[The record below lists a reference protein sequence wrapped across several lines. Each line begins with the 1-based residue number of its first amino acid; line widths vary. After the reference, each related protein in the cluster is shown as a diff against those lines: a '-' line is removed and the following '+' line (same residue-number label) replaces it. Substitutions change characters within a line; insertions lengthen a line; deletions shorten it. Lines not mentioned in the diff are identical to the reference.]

1 MYFLRK
7 VLHSLLSFFLIINLI
22 AGVSAKEIS
31 YPIKLKF
38 NPESSDSAY
47 IKSSIDSLE
56 LLIIQKQ
63 WSKAIEKSFYIEEYA
78 HSNNT
83 SSLLSYL
90 LSLNGLIYQNIGEL
104 NYSLISFQASLQI
117 EEQNGNPEN
126 QASLLNSIGE
136 VYTDM
141 GYFSNGL
148 KNLYS
153 GLKFT
158 EENNDL
164 YNQSKILLSISRI
177 FVKQDDYNNSLN
189 LLNKAESIAKD
200 ENIPSLMPK
209 IHKIRGAI
217 HVQEGRFNEAHS
229 EYYKSLKGY
238 RKLNDSLG
246 IANTFYCIGS
256 LLCKQDRFKESLH
269 YHQQSINYKEKY
281 GYLKD
286 LAISFHGISET
297 YLKCDNID
305 SALHFATKSID
316 LAQRFNMLYLQN
328 QTANILSTI
337 YEKKGDYKIALYWL
351 NKRNI
356 IHDNIFSI
364 NNTRM
369 IVQFENSF
377 EFEKLIEKQRIEQEK
392 KDLQMVEQTKRNML
406 VRRYLALSTILTF
419 FVMLASLYGYNQKRK
434 HGNLLKEQN
443 EEIRAQNEEIEV
455 QRENLFQLNEEL
467 VQKNEVISRNLE
479 EIEKHRNSL
488 ANLAWEL
495 QERADLIQRQRDA
508 LFNQKKE
515 ITDSIIYAERIQ
527 RALLLPNDNIK
538 KIFSDGFV
546 FHKPKNIISGDFYWI
561 SEIRGFKLFAVADC
575 TGHGVPGG
583 IMSML
588 GMAYLNDIL
597 NKEHITKSSD
607 VLEEMRSRII
617 QSLRQNKNGNGNG
630 NEAES
635 YDGMDMAMCALNTNT
650 MELQYAGAYL
660 PIYIFRK
667 NEVKKAEPIVV
678 KEDRMPVSQYIK
690 TDPFSNHCIKV
701 EPGDMVYLFSDGY
714 SDQFSSDG
722 NKFNISRFKS
732 LLSSIYHLDGNQQ
745 HEIISKTFEEWKGD
759 HFQVDD
765 VLVMG
770 LRI

>member
-1 MYFLRK
+1 M
-7 VLHSLLSFFLIINLI
+7 
-22 AGVSAKEIS
+22 
-31 YPIKLKF
+31 
-38 NPESSDSAY
+38 
-47 IKSSIDSLE
+47 
-56 LLIIQKQ
+56 
-63 WSKAIEKSFYIEEYA
+63 
-78 HSNNT
+78 
-83 SSLLSYL
+83 
-90 LSLNGLIYQNIGEL
+90 
-104 NYSLISFQASLQI
+104 
-117 EEQNGNPEN
+117 
-126 QASLLNSIGE
+126 
-136 VYTDM
+136 
-141 GYFSNGL
+141 
-148 KNLYS
+148 
-153 GLKFT
+153 
-158 EENNDL
+158 
-164 YNQSKILLSISRI
+164 
-177 FVKQDDYNNSLN
+177 
-189 LLNKAESIAKD
+189 
-200 ENIPSLMPK
+200 
-209 IHKIRGAI
+209 
-217 HVQEGRFNEAHS
+217 
-229 EYYKSLKGY
+229 
-238 RKLNDSLG
+238 
-246 IANTFYCIGS
+246 
-256 LLCKQDRFKESLH
+256 
-269 YHQQSINYKEKY
+269 
-281 GYLKD
+281 
-286 LAISFHGISET
+286 
-297 YLKCDNID
+297 
-305 SALHFATKSID
+305 D
-316 LAQRFNMLYLQN
+316 LAQKFNMLYLQN
-328 QTANILSTI
+328 QAANILSNI
-337 YEKKGDYKIALYWL
+337 YEKKGDYQTALYWF
-351 NKRNI
+351 NKSNKI
-356 IHDNIFSI
+356 QDSIFSI

-377 EFEKLIEKQRIEQEK
+377 EFEKIIQKQRIEQEK
-392 KDLQMVEQTKRNML
+392 KDLQIIEQTKRNML
-406 VRRYLALSTILTF
+406 VRRYLALSTILAL
-419 FVMLASLYGYNQKRK
+419 FVMLATLYGYNQKRK
-434 HGNLLKEQN
+434 HSNLLKEQN

-467 VQKNEVISRNLE
+467 LQKNEVISRNLD

-495 QERADLIQRQRDA
+495 QERAELIERQRDA

-527 RALLLPNDNIK
+527 RALLLPNENIK
-538 KIFSDGFV
+538 QIFPDGFV
-546 FHKPKNIISGDFYWI
+546 FHRPKNIISGDFYWI

-630 NEAES
+630 NCAES
-635 YDGMDMAMCALNTNT
+635 YDGMDMAMCALNTKT

-667 NEVKKAEPIVV
+667 NEIGKAEPIVV

-701 EPGDMVYLFSDGY
+701 EQGDMVYLFSDGY
-714 SDQFSSDG
+714 SDQFSCEG

-732 LLSSIYHLDGNQQ
+732 LLSSIHHLDGNQQ